1 MLFSLSIPPA
11 NDPLNRELSA
21 EARCRMQSEWEMLR
35 VTARDSPSS
44 FYSTLQVSH
53 TTAAST
59 KTCWTELHERKCIH
73 IHCHCR
79 CRLWSQPLRKLL
91 CCKKPISFLL
101 SLRVR
106 ISEHPENTWLIISV
120 QNFWGGVLGNFYL
133 VDSKS
138 GEKYPC
144 LYWKWKMRHGL
155 EYHRVM
161 MLKFSCSFLEV
172 ENPFHV
178 QP

>member
-1 MLFSLSIPPA
+1 MIPLIGSSLLRPGA
-11 NDPLNRELSA
+11 ECKVNGRCFVWQQREIHRVHFTAL
-21 EARCRMQSEWEMLR
+21 CRYL
-35 VTARDSPSS
+35 
-44 FYSTLQVSH
+44 TLQLSPQRP
-53 TTAAST
+53 AGQ
-59 KTCWTELHERKCIH
+59 KLHERKCIH

-91 CCKKPISFLL
+91 CCKKPISFLFVFE
-101 SLRVR
+101 SEDIWTPWEYMADN
-106 ISEHPENTWLIISV
+106 ISTKFLG
-120 QNFWGGVLGNFYL
+120 GGVLGNFYL

-161 MLKFSCSFLEV
+161 MLKFSCSFLKV

-178 QP
+178 QL